1 MRNRQTIEALESL
14 FKKATQVREA
24 WRSLMGCGD
33 QTFETQQKFW
43 KDYET
48 KVREFRKYYEDFARQ
63 RLLEEDL
70 NAEKLVSAIVESG
83 LLNPL
88 AIIRLFKTLE
98 AYCYF
103 EPIFEPFRGMST

>member
-43 KDYET
+43 RDYEA
-48 KVREFRKYYEDFARQ
+48 KVREYRTYYDDFAKDK
-63 RLLEEDL
+63 LLGEDL
-70 NAEKLVSAIVESG
+70 NCEKLVDSLIKSG
-83 LLNPL
+83 ELNPL
-88 AIIRLFKTLE
+88 AVINLFKTLDT
-98 AYCYF
+98 YCYF
-103 EPIFEPFRGMST
+103 EPIIEPFRG